1 MEYYESYFDEDLD
14 EELSEGYDEASEG
27 YDESGDLS
35 ENRAS
40 QKRRQQER
48 QDRRSRRR
56 EGRQER
62 RRGGGKS
69 DGKPASTGAVKA
81 AFADAKVE
89 VANVKDEVK
98 KAEVRKDY
106 EQMNHII
113 GSILFRPKLETG
125 KMAILTASA
134 EDPITKKRT
143 YTVDATKALVFVDD
157 NNNPILGADGNP
169 IPAVVGTKLVDNL
182 LALMAVKFI
191 GNMKGVDTSKG
202 FQQYLPL
209 LAGVALSP
217 SVQKDLGL
225 GGLLGTGSGTSS
237 DNGGLSNLTKNPAVL
252 LLLLL
257 FFMKK

>member
-35 ENRAS
+35 ENREKLRARRL
-40 QKRRQQER
+40 KRSLGKKQGLRK
-48 QDRRSRRR
+48 
-56 EGRQER
+56 R
-62 RRGGGKS
+62 RRGGGQS

-89 VANVKDEVK
+89 VANVKNEVK
-98 KAEVRKDY
+98 KAEVKQAN
-106 EQMNHII
+106 EQMNDII
-113 GSILFRPKLETG
+113 ASFLFRPKLETG
-125 KMAILTASA
+125 KMAILTASE
-134 EDPITKKRT
+134 EDPTTKKRT
-143 YTVDATKALVFVDD
+143 YTVDATKLVFVDD

>member
-35 ENRAS
+35 ENGE
-40 QKRRQQER
+40 KRRA
-48 QDRRSRRR
+48 RRLKRSLGKKQGLRK
-56 EGRQER
+56 R
-62 RRGGGKS
+62 RRGGGQS